1 MCHADRLKKTSL
13 DDALDLSPDNDLFV
27 YHVQAFL
34 PRVPIHNGM
43 HIAQAKR
50 GRVVRER
57 EGPLP
62 CRSIPPANLRVCRYT
77 LLYADA
83 QGDGAASLST
93 LS

>member
-13 DDALDLSPDNDLFV
+13 DDAPLSRQDLLV
-27 YHVQAFL
+27 YHVQACL